1 MAKRIENNVLQFL
14 SSRKTL
20 VMATIDKNG
29 APNASYAPFVTRTP
43 WLYVYT
49 SARSKHTQNLTETTR
64 ASVMFIEDETR
75 SGNLFAR
82 KRFTSQCR
90 VEVVE
95 RESKEWRTVMSLFKK
110 KFGKVFAMIR
120 PLPDFTLFRLIPSG
134 GLYVY
139 GFGQALEVT
148 WPPTKASAEIAAS
161 IRPVAIEKPA

>member
-1 MAKRIENNVLQFL
+1 
-14 SSRKTL
+14 
-20 VMATIDKNG
+20 
-29 APNASYAPFVTRTP
+29 
-43 WLYVYT
+43 
-49 SARSKHTQNLTETTR
+49 
-64 ASVMFIEDETR
+64 
-75 SGNLFAR
+75 
-82 KRFTSQCR
+82 
-90 VEVVE
+90 
-95 RESKEWRTVMSLFKK
+95 MSLFKK